1 MWALVEAVIPALIK
15 GAGITAQVTVQA
27 GILAL
32 AISLV
37 VGVLREVAPRLVTIP
52 LSVYVEFF
60 RGSSAFVQI
69 YWVFFVLPLL
79 GVHLS
84 PIVAGTL
91 VLGLNVGAYGSE
103 VMRGALRAVPRG
115 QHEACIALSLSEW
128 TTLKRILIPQALIR
142 AIVPWGNL
150 IIDLLKG
157 TALLSAITVTE
168 LAFAGRQS
176 AAVLGNPTV
185 IFGLVLLMYLVLA
198 APISG
203 AAKLA
208 DERVRRR
215 LAVGRVS

>member
-1 MWALVEAVIPALIK
+1 MDIVEAVLPALLK
-15 GAGITAQVTVQA
+15 GARITVQVTVQA

-32 AISLV
+32 AMSVV
-37 VGVLREVAPRLVTIP
+37 VGVLRDVSNRFVRLP
-52 LSVYVEFF
+52 LTVYVEFF
-60 RGSSAFVQI
+60 RGTSAFVQI

-84 PIVAGTL
+84 AILAGTM

-115 QHEACIALSLSEW
+115 QSEACVALNLSQW
-128 TTLKRILIPQALIR
+128 TTLTRVLIPQAMLR

-150 IIDLLKG
+150 LIDLLKG

-176 AAVLGNPTV
+176 AAVLGSPMI
-185 IFGLVLLMYLVLA
+185 IFGVVLLMYLILA
-198 APISG
+198 APIAW
-203 AAKLA
+203 AAKLM
-208 DERVRRR
+208 DERVRRS
-215 LAVGRVS
+215 LAVGRAS

>member
-1 MWALVEAVIPALIK
+1 VDIVEAVLPALLK
-15 GAGITAQVTVQA
+15 GARITVQVTVQA

-32 AISLV
+32 AMSVV
-37 VGVLREVAPRLVTIP
+37 VGVLRDVSNRFVRLP
-52 LSVYVEFF
+52 LTVYVEFF
-60 RGSSAFVQI
+60 RGTSAFVQI

-84 PIVAGTL
+84 AILAGTM

-115 QHEACIALSLSEW
+115 QSEACVALNLSQW
-128 TTLKRILIPQALIR
+128 TTLTRVLIPQAMLR

-150 IIDLLKG
+150 LIDLLKG

-176 AAVLGNPTV
+176 AAVLGSPMI
-185 IFGLVLLMYLVLA
+185 IFGVVLLMYLILA
-198 APISG
+198 APIAW
-203 AAKLA
+203 AAKLM
-208 DERVRRR
+208 DERVRRS
-215 LAVGRVS
+215 LAVGRAS